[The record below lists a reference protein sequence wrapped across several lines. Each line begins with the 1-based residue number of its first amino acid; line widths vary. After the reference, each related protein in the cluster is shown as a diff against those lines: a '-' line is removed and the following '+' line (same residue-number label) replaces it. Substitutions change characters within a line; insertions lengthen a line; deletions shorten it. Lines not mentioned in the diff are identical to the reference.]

1 MNNTRHQGYVRPA
14 ERYERLEKLGEGTYG
29 IVYKAKDTLTNDIV
43 ALKKIRLENEEEGM
57 PSTAMREISILKE
70 LNHTNI
76 VSLKDVIYVPHDKR
90 LYIIFEY
97 VEQDLKKFL
106 NQNKHNLTPMIV
118 KRFMYQLIQGILHC
132 HQRRIIHRDLK
143 PQNLLVD
150 PKTHTIKLADFGLA
164 RAFSVPIRTLTHEIE
179 TLWYRAPE
187 VLLGQKEYALGVDMW
202 AIGCI
207 FSELVEKKPL
217 FQGDSEIDQIFKI
230 FQFHGTPT
238 NATWPGI
245 TSLPD
250 FKSTFPKFRAV
261 TPEHSLANFDPVALD
276 LLLKLIAIDPARR
289 INAKEALSHAYF
301 DGFDK
306 FDN

>member
-1 MNNTRHQGYVRPA
+1 MLNQGRNQGYARQA

-76 VSLKDVIYVPHDKR
+76 VSLKDVIYVPADKR

-106 NQNKHNLTPMIV
+106 NQNKHNLTPIIV

-207 FSELVEKKPL
+207 FSEFVETKPL

-238 NATWPGI
+238 NQTWPGV
-245 TSLPD
+245 TNLPD
-250 FKSTFPKFRAV
+250 FKTTFPKFRAV
-261 TPEHSLANFDPVALD
+261 SPEVQLSNFDPVALD

-289 INAKEALSHAYF
+289 INAKEALSHPYF
-301 DGFDK
+301 DGFD
-306 FDN
+306 N